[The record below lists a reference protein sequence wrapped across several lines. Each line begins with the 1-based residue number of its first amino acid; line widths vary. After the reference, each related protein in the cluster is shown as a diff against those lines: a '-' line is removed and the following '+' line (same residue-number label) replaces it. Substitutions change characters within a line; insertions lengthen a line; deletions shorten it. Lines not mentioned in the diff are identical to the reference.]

1 MAKPAEIPPTLFKE
15 QTEGLFELPC
25 VLPYKLM
32 PETSQGQA
40 VLHPSGQRKRPGNQ
54 RPASWIP

>member
-54 RPASWIP
+54 RPAS